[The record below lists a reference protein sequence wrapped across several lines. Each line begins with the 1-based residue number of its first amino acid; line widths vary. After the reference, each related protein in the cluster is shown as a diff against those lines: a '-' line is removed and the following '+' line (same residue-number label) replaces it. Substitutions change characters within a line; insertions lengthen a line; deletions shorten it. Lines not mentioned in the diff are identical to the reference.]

1 MKERLLT
8 VALIGLVGGMLAP
21 ELPALPL
28 PQWHADYVQALQAA
42 REGRLQEAVK
52 LFQQALTV
60 RPKDSAK
67 QRSQGTTF
75 IEYYPHRELG
85 ICYYYLGD
93 LESARRELTIS
104 ISQAPTP
111 RARRFLELVEK
122 RQLPPKG
129 EPIPFDD
136 RPLPPPKEPPVQQPS
151 EPEPAATTAVGERL
165 SIAVLPFA
173 SKGIGRELGEIDLLD
188 KIITELVNLNRF
200 KVIERAQLEKILA
213 EQKLGMS
220 GVLDASTAAQIGK
233 GIGVDAVMIGS
244 ITQGGNSVTID
255 ARLIDAETATIISA
269 KDALVTGISLQSL
282 SQMIAELA
290 RKFRDD
296 FPLATGYVIGI
307 DGARVT
313 IDLGSGSG
321 LKKGRKCTIY
331 REGAPIV
338 HPVSGKVIG
347 RMIDELCEV
356 HVSDVFASYS
366 LATITKT
373 KTGSPAL
380 RDRVITK

>member
-1 MKERLLT
+1 MKQKLLFVT
-8 VALIGLVGGMLAP
+8 LTWLLGSFLATALLAAP
-21 ELPALPL
+21 M
-28 PQWHADYVQALQAA
+28 PQWHADYVKGLQAA
-42 REGRLQEAVK
+42 RDGRLQEAIM
-52 LFQQALTV
+52 LFQQALKV
-60 RPKDSAK
+60 RTTDSGKLRA
-67 QRSQGTTF
+67 QGTTF
-75 IEYYPHRELG
+75 IEYYPHREMG

-93 LESARRELTIS
+93 LENARRELNIS
-104 ISQAPTP
+104 LSQAPTP
-111 RARRFLELVEK
+111 RARRFLELVE
-122 RQLPPKG
+122 RGQIPPKG

-136 RPLPPPKEPPVQQPS
+136 RPLPKTEPAAKEPA

-255 ARLIDAETATIISA
+255 ARLIDTETATIISA
-269 KDALVTGISLQSL
+269 KDAFVTGISLQSL
-282 SQMIAELA
+282 SQMIGELA

-296 FPLATGYVIGI
+296 FPLASGYVIGVE
-307 DGARVT
+307 GTRVT
-313 IDLGSGSG
+313 LDLGLSSG

-356 HVSDVFASYS
+356 QVSDVFDSYS
-366 LATITKT
+366 IATVTKT
-373 KTGSPAL
+373 KSGAPAL